1 MATGRTVAKYF
12 KFQMEDSGGVLRDI
26 PVNSANGIGL
36 SHEEI
41 DVSAF
46 QDTVIGALAGQ
57 PNFVLDIS
65 GPFDNTAAQAA
76 SGSGAAPALSGSHIV
91 VEPVNGLGTPLGFA
105 CYFGIQANWATGDPV
120 FGLSSSGTDG
130 ILCFDYQAD
139 PASGVYTAKFRM
151 NSGSAVPAWGTAA
164 IT

>member
-91 VEPVNGLGTPLGFA
+91 VEPVNGLGVPLGF
-105 CYFGIQANWATGDPV
+105 V
-120 FGLSSSGTDG
+120 
-130 ILCFDYQAD
+130 
-139 PASGVYTAKFRM
+139 
-151 NSGSAVPAWGTAA
+151 
-164 IT
+164 